1 MAEYESMFLA
11 NPELDEEGVEA
22 LKSKIEAVIAEGS
35 GEVEKWEVWGRRKL
49 AYSINKQSEAIYL
62 LLNMKGGPEVV
73 SGLKKSLKMDPN
85 FLRYMF
91 IRKD

>member
-1 MAEYESMFLA
+1 MAEYESMLLA

-22 LKSKIEAVIAEGS
+22 LKNRLEAVVAEGK

-49 AYSINKQSEAIYL
+49 AYTIKNQTEAIYL
-62 LLNMKGGPEVV
+62 LLHLKGGPDVV
-73 SGLKKSLKMDPN
+73 NMLKKSLKMDEN